1 MRTRPFS
8 AIALLAWVSTAS
20 AQAPGPSPTPAPPP
34 PAPAAP
40 AESGQPSGATG
51 AGAAS
56 STTTTTTYVPFG
68 VPSPG
73 TDINAGLPSSSRPI
87 TGDKSDGFD
96 LGTAPGGAGVVYGG
110 KGASG
115 VLPGDRVVIAPDVHT
130 VQKGDTLWDLC
141 DTYFHNPWEWPSIWS
156 YNPQIQNPHWIYP
169 GDQLRLRNPNQLSDG
184 RPETLGTDR
193 GGLLNRRPRVPRST
207 VFLRDQGFIGDPSK
221 DVWGELVGAV
231 EEQMMLSEGNHVYL
245 TLRPGVNLQVGQEL
259 TVFREVRQPENVSG
273 ARKPKGQIVAVNGT
287 VKIDRWDPKTRIAR
301 GVISES
307 VDVIE
312 RGAKVGPV
320 GRKFDVIP
328 PKPSARKVEARVLTS
343 FYPHVY
349 LAQNQVVFLDH
360 GGDDGLEPG
369 NTLFVLRR
377 GDTWRASLAT
387 NSKMA
392 RDRVRMDSPE
402 RVDVETTPLRGEP
415 EKFPEEAVAEL
426 RVLRTEKQS
435 AIALVTQSR
444 REVVPGDRAVSV
456 VGR

>member
-1 MRTRPFS
+1 MRTRRFS
-8 AIALLAWVSTAS
+8 AVALLAWSGAAA
-20 AQAPGPSPTPAPPP
+20 AQAPGPSPTPDVPAAPPG
-34 PAPAAP
+34 APAAP
-40 AESGQPSGATG
+40 QAPGAPQAPATT
-51 AGAAS
+51 S
-56 STTTTTTYVPFG
+56 STTTYVPFG
-68 VPSPG
+68 VPAPG

-87 TGDKSDGFD
+87 NGEQSDNFD
-96 LGTAPGGAGVVYGG
+96 FGRRGSGAGVVFGG
-110 KGASG
+110 KGADG
-115 VLPGDRVVIAPDVHT
+115 ILPGDRVSFAPDVHT

-141 DTYFHNPWEWPSIWS
+141 DQYFHNPWEWPSVWS

-169 GDQLRLRNPNQLSDG
+169 GDQVRLRNPNDLGDALAG
-184 RPETLGTDR
+184 RGGDR
-193 GGLLNRRPRVPRST
+193 GGLVNRRLRVAPNT
-207 VFLRDQGFIGDPSK
+207 VFLRDQGFIGDPEK

-231 EEQMMLSEGNHVYL
+231 EEQMLLAEGNHVYL
-245 TLRPGVNLQVGQEL
+245 TLRPGVDLKVGQEL

-273 ARKPKGQIVAVNGT
+273 ARKPKGRIVAVNGT

-307 VDVIE
+307 VDTIE

-320 GRKFDVIP
+320 GRKFDVIA
-328 PKPSARKVEARVLTS
+328 PKPSARAVQARVLTS

-369 NTLFVLRR
+369 NTLFVLRK

-402 RVDVETTPLRGEP
+402 HVEVETTPLRGDAD
-415 EKFPEEAVAEL
+415 KFPEEAVAEL
-426 RVLRTEKQS
+426 RVLRTEKAS